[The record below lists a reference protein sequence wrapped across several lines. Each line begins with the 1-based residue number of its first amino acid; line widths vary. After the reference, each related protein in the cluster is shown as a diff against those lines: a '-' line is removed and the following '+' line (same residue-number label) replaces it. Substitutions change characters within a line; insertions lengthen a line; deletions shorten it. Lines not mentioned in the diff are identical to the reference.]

1 MSELTNFVYLSKYA
15 GQRFDLV
22 QAGGGNTSVKLND
35 GTMIVKSSGV
45 NLSEIEHDHGYVRL
59 NLEKLKNILSD
70 KNLEKLA
77 TRKEKDAYVSSH
89 VEFAVVA
96 GAGKPSIETLMHSLL
111 GKYVLHVH
119 PIVVNA
125 ALSHQDLVENFKDFA
140 HKIIFVDYKT
150 PGLDLA
156 VELQKHCGP
165 SGFEGLQIFMLKNH
179 GLIVSGKSAYDVIEV
194 TEDVLAACEKF
205 LGTSFADYRL
215 CNFVSDLVN
224 GVISGNKIAYPIC
237 DMQVNNTLLE
247 VLSMIPYCPDQV
259 VYCGIQPLVLKSLE
273 DEAAVKDYV
282 TKIGHA
288 PKIIVYK
295 KNVFCVA
302 QNVRK
307 AREIEDVL
315 KASLLTHALSDNMMD
330 NLSMSEIEYL
340 SGWDA
345 EKHRESI

>member
-35 GTMIVKSSGV
+35 ETMVVKASGI
-45 NLSEIEHDHGYVRL
+45 NLTEVEHNHGYVRMDL
-59 NLEKLKNILSD
+59 GKLKNILSD
-70 KNLEKLA
+70 KNLEKLT

-89 VEFAVVA
+89 VEFAVIA
-96 GAGKPSIETLMHSLL
+96 GAGKPSIETLMHALL

-125 ALSHQDLVENFKDFA
+125 ALSHQDFAEHLKDFQ

-150 PGLDLA
+150 PGIDLA
-156 VELQKHCGP
+156 TELQKHCNKNN
-165 SGFEGLQIFMLKNH
+165 SQDIQIFMLKNH
-179 GLIVSGKSAYDVIEV
+179 GLIVSGQSAYDVIEV
-194 TEDVLAACEKF
+194 TEDVLTACEKF
-205 LGTSFADYRL
+205 LDTSFADYRL

-247 VLSMIPYCPDQV
+247 VLSMVPYCPDQV
-259 VYCGIQPLVLKSLE
+259 VYCGIQPLVLESLD
-273 DEAAVKDYV
+273 DEAAVQEYV
-282 TKIGHA
+282 KKIGHA
-288 PKIIVYK
+288 PKIVVYK
-295 KNVFCVA
+295 EHVFCVA
-302 QNVRK
+302 QNVKK

-340 SGWDA
+340 TGWDA
-345 EKHRESI
+345 EKHREMI